1 VCVCVFVC
9 VCLVAFI
16 CLSCIF
22 YYVSAVLANKRTY
35 NRDYA
40 VFGPVRDFGISC
52 CNLLL
57 V

>member
-1 VCVCVFVC
+1 VQEQH
-9 VCLVAFI
+9 
-16 CLSCIF
+16 
-22 YYVSAVLANKRTY
+22 